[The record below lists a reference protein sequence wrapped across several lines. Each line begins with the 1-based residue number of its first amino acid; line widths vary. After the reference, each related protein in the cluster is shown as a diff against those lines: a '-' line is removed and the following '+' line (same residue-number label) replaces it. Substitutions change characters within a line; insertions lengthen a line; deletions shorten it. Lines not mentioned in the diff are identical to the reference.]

1 MLMLVML
8 KMKLFI
14 NKTITVLKLN
24 TNIVASNLVK
34 YYLNNQKLSITLK
47 DAKGNLLANQ
57 AVTLQIGTS
66 KLTAKTNNKGVAT
79 FAVNNKVGNYNAK
92 LSFAGDSKYNPSTK
106 SITIKVVKPIVKP
119 VKSSVKRNSYL
130 QVSFKTYDKKVIK
143 NTKVTIKIKSKTY
156 TVKTNAKGIAKVKV
170 SLPKGKYSLIA
181 AFKDTSVYGKTK
193 TTFKISVS

>member
-57 AVTLQIGTS
+57 AVTLQIGSS
-66 KLTAKTNNKGVAT
+66 KLTAKLIIRV
-79 FAVNNKVGNYNAK
+79 
-92 LSFAGDSKYNPSTK
+92 LLHLLL
-106 SITIKVVKPIVKP
+106 IIK
-119 VKSSVKRNSYL
+119 
-130 QVSFKTYDKKVIK
+130 
-143 NTKVTIKIKSKTY
+143 
-156 TVKTNAKGIAKVKV
+156 
-170 SLPKGKYSLIA
+170 
-181 AFKDTSVYGKTK
+181 
-193 TTFKISVS
+193 